1 MAKGY
6 KKQPGR
12 ISRRAERA
20 NNASKI
26 SHVSKALWPASLRQS
41 LAIRQTTL
49 KHRRFQ
55 RLGRWWN
62 WFLGLLE
69 SDIVSASASASAST
83 MSRPLKTPM
92 PVDSTL
98 VRVLET
104 VDLSQTGVEHFLDA
118 PPEEERHTSEISL
131 DWMREQTTTYTTI

>member
-1 MAKGY
+1 MARRY
-6 KKQPGR
+6 RKQSGR
-12 ISRRAERA
+12 TSRRAERA

-41 LAIRQTTL
+41 LAIRQATL
-49 KHRRFQ
+49 KHRRLQ

-62 WFLGLLE
+62 WFLGLIE
-69 SDIVSASASASAST
+69 SDLVALPAPSPSP
-83 MSRPLKTPM
+83 RQLKTPM
-92 PVDSTL
+92 PVASDL

-104 VDLSQTGVEHFLDA
+104 FDLSQTGIEHFLDA

-131 DWMREQTTTYTTI
+131 DWMKEQSTTVTSL

>member
-1 MAKGY
+1 MARRYRNQSG
-6 KKQPGR
+6 QT
-12 ISRRAERA
+12 SRRADRA

-49 KHRRFQ
+49 KHRRLQ
-55 RLGRWWN
+55 RLSRWWN
-62 WFLGLLE
+62 WFLGLIE
-69 SDIVSASASASAST
+69 SDIVALPAPSPS
-83 MSRPLKTPM
+83 SRPLKTPM
-92 PVDSTL
+92 PTASDL

-104 VDLSQTGVEHFLDA
+104 VDLSQTGVEHFLEA

-131 DWMREQTTTYTTI
+131 DWMKEQSRTYTTI